1 MQAGESLQDQ
11 MSLFRTWYTPQRR
24 PTLINRSL
32 AQKKQDFV
40 GSFIDSR
47 TTPCPSIYCEGQSR
61 ARVGQYASTYVEW
74 SERATPPQR
83 QPKIAALSPA
93 TTPGLR
99 DLASRLPQSQP
110 SPFVSFALHSTSC
123 RVSFLHPA
131 FGRVAFIR
139 NLFFFS
145 RHRCPPARPLKSL
158 AIPALAHG
166 SRAAWLP
173 SFRGGRRI
181 GRISLAT

>member
-61 ARVGQYASTYVEW
+61 ARVGPVCQYLCRVVRASD
-74 SERATPPQR
+74 ATATATQDR
-83 QPKIAALSPA
+83 SLIAGNDAWITGPRLAPSAVPA
-93 TTPGLR
+93 TVLSFPLR
-99 DLASRLPQSQP
+99 YTQPRVECPSFILRSAASR
-110 SPFVSFALHSTSC
+110 SFALCS
-123 RVSFLHPA
+123 SFPA
-131 FGRVAFIR
+131 TAAR
-139 NLFFFS
+139 
-145 RHRCPPARPLKSL
+145 PPARC
-158 AIPALAHG
+158 
-166 SRAAWLP
+166 
-173 SFRGGRRI
+173 
-181 GRISLAT
+181 